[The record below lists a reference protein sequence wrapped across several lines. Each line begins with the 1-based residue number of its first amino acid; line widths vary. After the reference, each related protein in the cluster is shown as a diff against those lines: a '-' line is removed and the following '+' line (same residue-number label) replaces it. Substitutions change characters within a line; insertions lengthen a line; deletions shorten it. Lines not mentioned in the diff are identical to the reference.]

1 MAQKI
6 QAWTAYGPRIDLGQ
20 VVGIGVGRRLAGA
33 PQDALLADLR
43 RHQRGQSRRHDRLEG
58 GKSLA
63 ALRRDHQ

>member
-43 RHQRGQSRRHDRLEG
+43 RHQRGQS
-58 GKSLA
+58 
-63 ALRRDHQ
+63 